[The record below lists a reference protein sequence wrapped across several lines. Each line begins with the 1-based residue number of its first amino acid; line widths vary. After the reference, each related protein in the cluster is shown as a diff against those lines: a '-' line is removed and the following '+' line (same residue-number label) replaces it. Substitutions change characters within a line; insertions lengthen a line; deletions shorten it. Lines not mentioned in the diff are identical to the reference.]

1 MNDEP
6 AHHPPSAEVILAAT
20 KAIGFTMA
28 SEPKTGSL
36 LRTLAATK
44 PAGQLLELGTG
55 TGYATAWLLDGMD
68 ATSRLTSVESE
79 ARFQAIAIKH
89 LGEDSRTHFVQAD
102 AAEYLTTAGSAQFD
116 LIFAD
121 TWAGKFTHL
130 DEAIA
135 LLKPSGLYVIDDML
149 AQPNWPAE
157 HAKKITRLLEVLAAR
172 TELISTRLNWATGII
187 VAVKAKSSS

>member
-6 AHHPPSAEVILAAT
+6 AYRPPSADAILADT

-68 ATSRLTSVESE
+68 NASELTSVDFEG
-79 ARFQAIAIKH
+79 RFQRIAQKH
-89 LGEDSRTHFVQAD
+89 LGEDRRVRFVHAD
-102 AAEYLTTAGSAQFD
+102 AEEYLSGTESGRFD
-116 LIFAD
+116 LVFAD

-130 DEAIA
+130 NEAVA
-135 LLKPSGLYVIDDML
+135 LLKPGGLYVIDDML
-149 AQPNWPAE
+149 PQPSWPDE
-157 HAKKITRLLEVLAAR
+157 HAKTITRLLQELSAR
-172 TELISTRLNWATGII
+172 TDVLSTRLNWATGII
-187 VAVKAKSSS
+187 LAVKTKSTS